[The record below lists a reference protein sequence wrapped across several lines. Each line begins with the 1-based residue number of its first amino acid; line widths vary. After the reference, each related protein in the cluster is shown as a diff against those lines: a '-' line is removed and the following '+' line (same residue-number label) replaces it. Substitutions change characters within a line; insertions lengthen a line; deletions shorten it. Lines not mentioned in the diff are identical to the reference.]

1 MNYGTYG
8 TYGTNS
14 LISTN
19 TADAGA
25 FGGALA
31 ALVAVWGIVAFV
43 CIAIAVVQIIARWK
57 MFVKAGQPGWKAIIP
72 VYNLVVLCQIVGI
85 NPWWIAIAF
94 GPLLLAWI
102 PVLGALFYI
111 FAIVAMT
118 YFEILL
124 AVSITNAFGKDTNKT
139 GWALFYFVAPFVC
152 DLILGFGKSKFV
164 KKDPMK
170 DFIFKK

>member
-1 MNYGTYG
+1 MYSNYGTYG
-8 TYGTNS
+8 TDS

-19 TADAGA
+19 TASTEALGGLLAG
-25 FGGALA
+25 
-31 ALVAVWGIVAFV
+31 LVAVWGVIAFIG
-43 CIAIAVVQIIARWK
+43 IAITVVQIIARWK

-72 VYNLVVLCQIVGI
+72 VYNLVVLCQIAGV

-94 GPLLLAWI
+94 GPLLFAWI

-139 GWALFYFVAPFVC
+139 GWALFYFVAPFIC
-152 DLILGFGKSKFV
+152 DLILGFGKSKYE
-164 KKDPMK
+164 KKNPMK

>member
-1 MNYGTYG
+1 MNYGLYD
-8 TYGTNS
+8 TNTSS
-14 LISTN
+14 LISNN

-25 FGGALA
+25 LGGLLA
-31 ALVAVWGIVAFV
+31 GLVAFYGIIAFV

-57 MFVKAGQPGWKAIIP
+57 IFVKAGQPGWKAIIP
-72 VYNLVVLCQIVGI
+72 VYNLIVLCQIVGI

-94 GPLLLAWI
+94 GPLLFAWI
-102 PVLGALFYI
+102 PVLGVLFYI

-124 AVSITNAFGKDTNKT
+124 AVDITNAFGKDTNKT
-139 GWALFYFVAPFVC
+139 GWALFYFAAPFIC

-170 DFIFKK
+170 DIIFKK